1 MNNIEFLKEYGIRIT
16 LIPYSE
22 CDEDNYLINL
32 MIEKPDWTYL
42 QITFNQMDLQNK
54 LSKVETKIV
63 GKELKEL

>member
-1 MNNIEFLKEYGIRIT
+1 
-16 LIPYSE
+16 
-22 CDEDNYLINL
+22 